1 MPLSPALDG
10 GGTSEP
16 IRSASPGSGAR
27 VQGQERESG
36 VRADQEPK
44 SGVRADQGHESG
56 SEQIK
61 SERES
66 RARLPG
72 SNLSS
77 SIPSLH
83 FCGKNV
89 TGDHVVRLLFPA
101 LLGRKHRDKCFYLST
116 TTLVAAFCAF
126 VNTGTH

>member
-1 MPLSPALDG
+1 MEAARLSRSGVQVQGQELE
-10 GGTSEP
+10 SRV
-16 IRSASPGSGAR
+16 RSASPGS
-27 VQGQERESG
+27 ERTRSPSPGSERIKGTS
-36 VRADQEPK
+36 P
-44 SGVRADQGHESG
+44 G